1 MNYTRGRHRRIR
13 HRPQQVSPG
22 CDRGGSG
29 ARGAPPDACDNRR
42 VPSPV
47 PAPARIFGANP
58 YLLLALTPLFWAV
71 NWVFGR
77 GLAPDIPPMAM
88 TFFRW
93 FFAILMLAPFAW
105 SHVKRDWPLVRRYWR
120 TLLFL
125 GAIGIGSH
133 NALAYLG
140 LNYTTATNG
149 LILNSFIPVMI
160 VAMSWI
166 FLREPLSPLQ
176 FSGVIVSLAGVLA
189 ILSQGSLAA
198 IMSFR
203 LNGGD
208 LLVILSMAMWSVYT
222 ICLRWRPP
230 GLHLLSFLFVI
241 AVVGD
246 LCMLPLFLGELAFG
260 RHMVVTFPN
269 VAALVSVSLFSSVL
283 AYIFWNHGVEQVGAN
298 VAGLFVHLM
307 PVFGVVLAWL
317 FLGEQLARY
326 HVVGI
331 ALILT
336 GIWITSRLG
345 RRPVPVPAGTD

>member
-1 MNYTRGRHRRIR
+1 
-13 HRPQQVSPG
+13 VSP
-22 CDRGGSG
+22 S
-29 ARGAPPDACDNRR
+29 
-42 VPSPV
+42 
-47 PAPARIFGANP
+47 APASSKLFGANP
-58 YLLLALTPLFWAV
+58 YVLLTLTPLFWSI
-71 NWVFGR
+71 NWIFGR
-77 GLAPDIPPMAM
+77 GLAPDIPPMTM

-93 FFAILMLAPFAW
+93 FFAVLILAPFAW
-105 SHVKRDWPLVRRYWR
+105 PHVKRDWPLVRRYWK
-120 TLLFL
+120 TLFFL

-160 VAMSWI
+160 IAMSWI

-176 FSGVIVSLAGVLA
+176 LSGVMVSLGGVFA

-198 IMSFR
+198 VASFR

-230 GLHLLSFLFVI
+230 GLHLLTFLFAI
-241 AVVGD
+241 ACVGD
-246 LCMLPLFLGELAFG
+246 LCMLPLFLAEFAFG
-260 RHMVVTFPN
+260 RQMTVTLPN
-269 VAALVSVSLFSSVL
+269 VAALVSVALFSSVL
-283 AYIFWNHGVEQVGAN
+283 AYIFWNHGVEQVGAS

-317 FLGEQLARY
+317 FLGERLALY